1 MIDEP
6 WTRHERRDGAGVTI
20 RQATSADLPEAHR
33 IWRDAIDAYSERLG
47 SQPLPRENPGVMR
60 LHAHCFAT
68 DPSGFQVA
76 VRSSVRGEG
85 RVLGFGSAVERG
97 PLWFLSMLF
106 VEPGEQARGVGKA
119 LLDALLPKPL
129 DGRVLATCTDAA
141 QPISNGLYATLG
153 IAPRMPM
160 FNCVGR
166 PHVDF
171 EWPALPGAVRVVPVD
186 DPDAWCRSDELATFD
201 RALLGFAHPEDH
213 AFVAAEPRSAFA
225 LRTEGGAL
233 AGYGYAGQIGRL
245 GPIAVADPALLAPFL
260 GVLLRTV
267 QPRGASAVWLPG
279 AAGDALATV
288 VRSGLRIEGFP
299 VLAGWSRPF
308 TDFER
313 YVPISPG
320 LV

>member
-1 MIDEP
+1 VTSARP
-6 WTRHERRDGAGVTI
+6 GAGITI
-20 RQATSADLPEAHR
+20 RPATTADLPDAHR
-33 IWRDAIDAYSERLG
+33 IWRDAIDAYTERLG

-60 LHAHCFAT
+60 LHAHCLAS
-68 DPSGFQVA
+68 DPSRFQVA

-85 RVLGFGSAVERG
+85 RVVGFGTAVDRG

-106 VEPGEQARGVGKA
+106 VEPGEQARGLGKA
-119 LLDALLPKPL
+119 LVEALLPREL

-166 PHVDF
+166 PDADF
-171 EWPALPGAVRVVPVD
+171 VFPALPDGLRAVRVGD
-186 DPDAWCRSDELATFD
+186 HAAWRASAELRDFD
-201 RALLGFAHPEDH
+201 QALLGFEHPADH
-213 AFVAAEPRSAFA
+213 GFVAAEPRHAFA
-225 LRTEGGAL
+225 LRAGDGTL
-233 AGYGYAGQIGRL
+233 HGYGYAGEIGRL
-245 GPIAVADPALLAPFL
+245 GPIAVDDPALLAPLL
-260 GVLLRTV
+260 GVLLREV
-267 QPRGASAVWLPG
+267 QPRGASAVWIPG
-279 AAGDALATV
+279 AAGEALATL
-288 VRSGLRIEGFP
+288 VRSGLRVEGFP

-308 TDFER
+308 ADFER

>member
-1 MIDEP
+1 MSASRSNGGI
-6 WTRHERRDGAGVTI
+6 TI
-20 RQATSADLPEAHR
+20 RPATPADLPDAHR
-33 IWRDAIDAYSERLG
+33 IWRDAIDAYSEPLG
-47 SQPLPRENPGVMR
+47 GQPLPRENPGVMR
-60 LHAHCFAT
+60 LHAHCIAT
-68 DPSGFQVA
+68 DPSRFQVA
-76 VRSSVRGEG
+76 VRSSIRGEG
-85 RVLGFGSAVERG
+85 RVVGFGSAVDRG

-106 VEPGEQARGVGKA
+106 VEPGEQARGLGKA
-119 LLDALLPKPL
+119 LLEALLPRPL

-166 PHVDF
+166 PRADF
-171 EWPALPGAVRVVPVD
+171 AWPALPDDMRAARVD
-186 DPDAWCRSDELATFD
+186 DHAAWRDSAEVADFD
-201 RALLGFAHPEDH
+201 RALLGFTHPADH
-213 AFVAAEPRSAFA
+213 DFVAAEPRAAFE
-225 LRTEGGAL
+225 LRAGDGRL

-260 GVLLRTV
+260 GVLLRAV
-267 QPRGASAVWLPG
+267 QPRGASAVWIPG

-299 VLAGWSRPF
+299 VLAGWSKPF
-308 TDFER
+308 ADFAR

>member
-1 MIDEP
+1 MTLGRGGTGI
-6 WTRHERRDGAGVTI
+6 TI
-20 RQATSADLPEAHR
+20 RPATIADLPDAHR
-33 IWRDAIDAYSERLG
+33 IWRDAIDAYTERLG

-60 LHAHCFAT
+60 LHAHCIAT
-68 DPSGFQVA
+68 DPSRFQVA

-85 RVLGFGSAVERG
+85 RVVGFGSAVERG

-106 VEPGEQARGVGKA
+106 VEPGEQARGLGKA
-119 LLDALLPKPL
+119 LLDALLPRPL

-153 IAPRMPM
+153 IVPRMPM

-166 PHVDF
+166 PNVDF
-171 EWPALPGAVRVVPVD
+171 AWPSLPDGVRVVPID
-186 DPDAWCRSDELATFD
+186 DHSAWRDSRELREFD
-201 RALLGFAHPEDH
+201 RTLLGFEHPDDH
-213 AFVAAEPRSAFA
+213 AFVAAEPRQAFA
-225 LRTEGGAL
+225 LRTDGGRL

-245 GPIAVADPALLAPFL
+245 GPIAVADPAQLAPFL

-267 QPRGASAVWLPG
+267 QPRGASAVWIPG
-279 AAGDALATV
+279 AAGDALATL

>member
-1 MIDEP
+1 VTSARP
-6 WTRHERRDGAGVTI
+6 GAGITI
-20 RQATSADLPEAHR
+20 RPATTADLPDAHR
-33 IWRDAIDAYSERLG
+33 IWRDAIDAYTERLG

-60 LHAHCFAT
+60 LHAHCLAS
-68 DPSGFQVA
+68 DPGRFQVA

-85 RVLGFGSAVERG
+85 RVVGFGTAVDRG

-106 VEPGEQARGVGKA
+106 VEPGEQARGLGKA
-119 LLDALLPKPL
+119 LLEALLPRPV

-160 FNCVGR
+160 FNCVGYQD
-166 PHVDF
+166 PGF
-171 EWPALPGAVRVVPVD
+171 EWPDLPDALRVVHVD
-186 DPDAWCRSDELATFD
+186 DHASWRDSRELAAFD
-201 RALLGFAHPEDH
+201 TELLGFTHPQDH
-213 AFVAAEPRSAFA
+213 RFVADEPRHAFA
-225 LRTEGGAL
+225 LRDDAGRL
-233 AGYGYAGQIGRL
+233 HGYGYAGEIGRL

-260 GVLLRTV
+260 GVLLTSVR
-267 QPRGASAVWLPG
+267 PRGASAVWIPG
-279 AAGDALATV
+279 AAGDALATI

-299 VLAGWSRPF
+299 VLAGWSTAF
-308 TDFER
+308 TDFAR

>member
-1 MIDEP
+1 M
-6 WTRHERRDGAGVTI
+6 TASVTI
-20 RQATSADLPEAHR
+20 RPATPADLPDAHR
-33 IWRDAIDAYSERLG
+33 VWRDALDAYSERLG
-47 SQPLPRENPGVMR
+47 AQPLPRENPGVMR
-60 LHAHCFAT
+60 LHAHCLST
-68 DPSGFQVA
+68 DPLRFQVA
-76 VRSSVRGEG
+76 VRNSIRGEG
-85 RVLGFGSAVERG
+85 RVVGFGSAVERG

-106 VEPGEQARGVGKA
+106 VDPGEQARGVGKA
-119 LLDALLPKPL
+119 ILGALLPQEP

-166 PHVDF
+166 PDPEF
-171 EWPALPGAVRVVPVD
+171 AWPALPEALRVVHVD
-186 DPDAWCRSDELATFD
+186 DHAAWAGSRELADFD
-201 RALLGFAHPEDH
+201 TALLGFTRAADH
-213 AFVAAEPRSAFA
+213 AFVAAEPRHAFR
-225 LRTEGGAL
+225 LLTDDGRL
-233 AGYGYAGQIGRL
+233 LGYGYAGEIGRL
-245 GPIAVADPALLAPFL
+245 GPIAVADPALLGPFL

-267 QPRGASAVWLPG
+267 QPRGASAVWIPG
-279 AAGDALATV
+279 AAGETLSTI

-308 TDFER
+308 ADFGR